1 MTKINELIKQMG
13 ELAEEILEL
22 QAEGR
27 GGSELIHLYDR
38 ADSVFSAENVKALI
52 QNNDALIAT
61 IEMQDQKIKT
71 LELQQA
77 EPGKLEFVGIEWRD
91 EKTGHWKR
99 LKKSE
104 VRLGCKSRVLFAQPV
119 PPQMMVK

>member
-27 GGSELIHLYDR
+27 GGSDLIHLYDR

-61 IEMQDQKIKT
+61 IEMQDQKIQT

-77 EPGKLEFVGIEWRD
+77 EPGKLEFVGTEWRD

>member
-27 GGSELIHLYDR
+27 GGSDLIHLYDR
-38 ADSVFSAENVKALI
+38 ADSVFSAENVKALL

-61 IEMQDQKIKT
+61 IEMQDQKI
-71 LELQQA
+71 Q
-77 EPGKLEFVGIEWRD
+77 KLEVRSISLPRLPVLGSNTEWYQGFAAGARSMRKDCIGAINAAGIRA
-91 EKTGHWKR
+91 K
-99 LKKSE
+99 
-104 VRLGCKSRVLFAQPV
+104 
-119 PPQMMVK
+119 

>member
-1 MTKINELIKQMG
+1 MNKINGLIKQMG

-27 GGSELIHLYDR
+27 GGSDLIHLYDR
-38 ADSVFSAENVKALI
+38 ADTVFSAGNVKALL

-61 IEMQDQKIKT
+61 IEMQDQKIQK

-77 EPGKLEFVGIEWRD
+77 ETGEQEFVAIEWRD

-99 LKKSE
+99 LKNQRS
-104 VRLGCKSRVLFAQPV
+104 G
-119 PPQMMVK
+119 